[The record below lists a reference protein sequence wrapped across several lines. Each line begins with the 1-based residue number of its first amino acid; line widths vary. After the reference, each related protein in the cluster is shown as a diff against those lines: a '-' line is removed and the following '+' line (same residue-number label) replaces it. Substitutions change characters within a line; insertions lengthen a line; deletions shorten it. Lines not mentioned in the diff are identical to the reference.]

1 MSFFEILALI
11 AGSLFAIISGV
22 FWHRIGKSSG
32 LEKGKDQG
40 ALQERAENA
49 SIQNKAAAE
58 SAQARTHAET
68 SAANASD
75 AELDARLSRDSRPD

>member
-1 MSFFEILALI
+1 MSFSAVIALIVGSLLALF
-11 AGSLFAIISGV
+11 GGV
-22 FWHRIGKSSG
+22 IGHRAGKSSG
-32 LEKGKDQG
+32 LEQGKDQG

-58 SAQARTHAET
+58 SAQARTHAEI

-75 AELDARLSRDSRPD
+75 DELDTRLSRDSRPD